1 MLNGQIVLVTGA
13 SRGIGNAIALTLG
26 GAGATVIGTATSE
39 EGADNISKIFSESDI
54 LGKGMKLNVT
64 DNDQITS
71 VLKAVTDEYGA
82 VDVLI
87 NNAGITRDN
96 ILVRMKEEE
105 WDDIINTNLSSVYRM
120 SKAVLRG
127 MIKKRSGRIISITSV
142 VGAMGN
148 AGQSNYAAAKAG
160 IMGFTKSLAREVGAR
175 GITVNAVAPGF
186 IDTDMTS
193 SLADDHK
200 AALLSQVPIKRLETP
215 EEIAD
220 KLYDDPELHWVVLM
234 VNNITDRYHQWPM
247 NNRQFLAHIA
257 ARYDNVDATHH
268 YEIYQSSGDTAI
280 KIDIG
285 ISNVDTDGDT
295 ISDAVLVTN
304 REYEESKQDTIRNIQ
319 LLDPQYLEQFVEEF
333 ESLVSDTE
341 D

>member
-39 EGADNISKIFSESDI
+39 EGADNISKIFSECDI

-64 DNDQITS
+64 DNNQITS

-82 VDVLI
+82 VDILI

-148 AGQSNYAAAKAG
+148 SGQSNYAAAKAG
-160 IMGFTKSLAREVGAR
+160 IMGFTKSLAREVGVR
-175 GITVNAVAPGF
+175 GITVNAIAPGF
-186 IDTDMTS
+186 IETDMTN
-193 SLADDHK
+193 SLPEDQKTVLA
-200 AALLSQVPIKRLETP
+200 SQIPMGRLGTAN
-215 EEIAD
+215 EIAQA
-220 KLYDDPELHWVVLM
+220 VL
-234 VNNITDRYHQWPM
+234 
-247 NNRQFLAHIA
+247 FLAS
-257 ARYDNVDATHH
+257 N
-268 YEIYQSSGDTAI
+268 SGSYITAQTLHVN
-280 KIDIG
+280 G
-285 ISNVDTDGDT
+285 GMYS
-295 ISDAVLVTN
+295 A
-304 REYEESKQDTIRNIQ
+304 
-319 LLDPQYLEQFVEEF
+319 
-333 ESLVSDTE
+333 
-341 D
+341 